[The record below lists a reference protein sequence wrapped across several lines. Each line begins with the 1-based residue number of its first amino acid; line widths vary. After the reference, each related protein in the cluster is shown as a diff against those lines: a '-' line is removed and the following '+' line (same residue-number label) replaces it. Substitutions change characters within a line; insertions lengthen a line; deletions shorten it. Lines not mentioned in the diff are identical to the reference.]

1 MGIGQAHA
9 ANLRGSAFSRSEG
22 NPSPGPPGRRYLTR
36 QRAKRPVP
44 LIGFVLH
51 PGTMLGYVRE
61 EDNGIGTS
69 GTFVVAG
76 TATGDWRRTSHKS
89 RRQI

>member
-1 MGIGQAHA
+1 
-9 ANLRGSAFSRSEG
+9 
-22 NPSPGPPGRRYLTR
+22 
-36 QRAKRPVP
+36 
-44 LIGFVLH
+44 
-51 PGTMLGYVRE
+51 MLGYVRE

-89 RRQI
+89 RRQT